1 MSILYNKNI
10 NELFQMLTSS
20 GNQKDASALADLL
33 IYLDRLEEQY
43 TAIHAD
49 IQDIK
54 KEVQRIQNGGVRET
68 AKKLVNQIENAAI
81 QVRNGL
87 GKAKGDIAERAA
99 SLTQAVK
106 EKGTIVLNKTLEMV
120 QCKKMVTGI
129 KRLLEK
135 FHETVDR
142 KIEALSRIGE
152 ELHETAGHAKNAGRI
167 MVGKETVEIANR
179 NPEQGAI
186 HRIQMGLGH
195 VRAAIVKLI
204 KGAERTA
211 EKLETLGKQAEEI
224 SEKQKIAKENKQQKG
239 ELRKVKVPAR

>member
-43 TAIHAD
+43 TTIHAD

-99 SLTQAVK
+99 SLTQAV
-106 EKGTIVLNKTLEMV
+106 
-120 QCKKMVTGI
+120 
-129 KRLLEK
+129 
-135 FHETVDR
+135 
-142 KIEALSRIGE
+142 
-152 ELHETAGHAKNAGRI
+152 
-167 MVGKETVEIANR
+167 
-179 NPEQGAI
+179 
-186 HRIQMGLGH
+186 
-195 VRAAIVKLI
+195 
-204 KGAERTA
+204 
-211 EKLETLGKQAEEI
+211 
-224 SEKQKIAKENKQQKG
+224 
-239 ELRKVKVPAR
+239 